1 MISERSEKRDV
12 RQPTSEAPES
22 EAFPEHRSL
31 DEQDGVARKLRT
43 ENMQKTSHTALNSW
57 EQGGTCDFWK
67 KHANRRSG
75 PGIRTSWSLSPQP
88 EGREV
93 QTYLQRND
101 RFELPRP
108 THTAAARAAH
118 KAIIS
123 NQVP

>member
-1 MISERSEKRDV
+1 MISERSVKLDV
-12 RQPTSEAPES
+12 RRLKSEAPES
-22 EAFPEHRSL
+22 EVFPEHRSL
-31 DEQDGVARKLRT
+31 DEQDGVARKAADGKHA
-43 ENMQKTSHTALNSW
+43 ENLAYRPGLVGT
-57 EQGGTCDFWK
+57 GGTCDFWK

-75 PGIRTSWSLSPQP
+75 PGIITSWGLSPQP
-88 EGREV
+88 EGRED